1 MGLSK
6 IYSGKGRDAMMQS
19 RMRKQLKFA
28 SIPLGV
34 LLLSGCTV
42 KAVGDPDRP
51 ITIKAHVTIDIRG
64 LQNTA
69 SSIEDYVSGEE
80 PTENLPIK
88 G

>member
-1 MGLSK
+1 MK
-6 IYSGKGRDAMMQS
+6 EMRRGR
-19 RMRKQLKFA
+19 LTFA
-28 SIPLGV
+28 GIPL
-34 LLLSGCTV
+34 LLLLAGCTV

-51 ITIKAHVTIDIRG
+51 ITIKAHVIIDIRG

-80 PTENLPIK
+80 PPENLPVK